1 MAHET
6 QPVMSST
13 VSASA
18 NNAISC
24 EAFTALFDLSDGASP
39 ADTAKSV
46 FMQHAERCSDCN
58 ELLTMWTALLPEFLS
73 DRDQL
78 SEEPAPFF
86 FSRQRLL
93 IQDTIEARSRGMFA
107 RWFESLFPAW
117 NSLRLVPLRAGL
129 LAVLLFASWTVC
141 ETGTLPFLP
150 SSATQTADLSD
161 DDLFSKDTLSVIANT
176 VLSSGELLEIL

>member
-1 MAHET
+1 MERDT
-6 QPVMSST
+6 QPVQMSHIATSG
-13 VSASA
+13 
-18 NNAISC
+18 NDAISC

-39 ADTAKSV
+39 ADTEKLIL
-46 FMQHAERCSDCN
+46 MRHAERCSDCN

-78 SEEPAPFF
+78 SEEPEPFF

-93 IQDTIEARSRGMFA
+93 IQDTIEARSRGVFS
-107 RWFESLFPAW
+107 RWFENIFPAW
-117 NSLRLVPLRAGL
+117 NTLRFVPLRAGL